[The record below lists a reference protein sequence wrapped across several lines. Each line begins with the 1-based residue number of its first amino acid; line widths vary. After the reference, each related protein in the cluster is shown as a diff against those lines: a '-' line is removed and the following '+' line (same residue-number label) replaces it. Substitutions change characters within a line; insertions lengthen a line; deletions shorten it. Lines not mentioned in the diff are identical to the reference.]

1 MSKLSAGHT
10 IGNIFG
16 KVTDIIIKR
25 IDNYFDN
32 KTIMDSIVEKIDN
45 ALDCNEKS
53 RNEIKIKLEDLSAIW
68 LKYNNTFT
76 SNNEEQQKK
85 QKRVEN
91 VAAAA
96 LNNTNSDNATINTVS
111 NNENNNQNEDMNKP
125 AEITQKDSSSYELS
139 AEANNFYTDCIEP
152 YRTILETRNVLGKI
166 KALVEIVDRHGN
178 CPSLVVMKDFRDE
191 ESDDL
196 LSIAG
201 LLARVTAKNHIFR
214 VVRIALRLLKDEY
227 KLPDAF
233 IPNVIVAALG
243 HDIGKFPEYRKDDTY
258 SKLDHP
264 VISAKVVATV
274 IPQTEIT
281 WITAVLEAIRAHHSN
296 MNNNNDMVLILLKDA
311 DGRAREE
318 GVTKQSPALKSK
330 PLKEWFDVGEFLG
343 MVRPHINVTQT
354 NNRWGAFSHDGV
366 VYVNPE
372 FMFQLANEYAIK
384 KEIINIQLIQ
394 RKNLEKVVKDVV
406 KILYDSKKL
415 TPDMKENWHYRR
427 YSIETQMG
435 KKVANI
441 NLIPIVESNF
451 ANVDEIERIKDSIS
465 DNIVKVEA
473 KTK

>member
-281 WITAVLEAIRAHHSN
+281 WITPVLEAIRAHHSN
-296 MNNNNDMVLILLKDA
+296 INNNNDMVLILLKDA

-318 GVTKQSPALKSK
+318 EVTKQSPALKSK